1 MYHDRT
7 AKFQHFDVG
16 DLVWVKRTIGKG
28 YEAGCIVESLSGHSY
43 WVEMGGRTYRK
54 HADHLRVRLSNRLVP
69 PKQVYRDHHHQ
80 EYQSMS
86 EPDVEAEHELEE
98 QCCNGPQEV
107 PEVAD
112 REDPLLMEREGED
125 EPTEDQEMEMGRHVD
140 ERQERGSKE
149 NSPVDVGRGGSLDL
163 EGTVNQALPRRSTR
177 LKRPPVRPYDKYL
190 ENPKLK

>member
-1 MYHDRT
+1 
-7 AKFQHFDVG
+7 
-16 DLVWVKRTIGKG
+16 
-28 YEAGCIVESLSGHSY
+28 
-43 WVEMGGRTYRK
+43 
-54 HADHLRVRLSNRLVP
+54 
-69 PKQVYRDHHHQ
+69 
-80 EYQSMS
+80 MS

-125 EPTEDQEMEMGRHVD
+125 EPTEDQEMDPGRMEREGEEEPTKEKETEKGRHVD

-149 NSPVDVGRGGSLDL
+149 NSPVEVGRGGSLYL
-163 EGTVNQALPRRSTR
+163 EGTVNQALPQCSTR